1 MASVHK
7 NKDCTHWFAS
17 FRGSNGK
24 QYRRSTGETNRK
36 QALKVAQHFE
46 DIAKG
51 RMSPRRMRQIL
62 AEFYR
67 EESGIAIPT
76 ATVRVY
82 AEEWL
87 KAKKAAIALNSQH
100 SYTAAVRQFLAFLGE
115 VADADILSITKQHL
129 TGFRDCLAQRS
140 APVTV
145 NSRLKAIKGI
155 FHCAKR
161 DGYLVDDPSEFVEGV
176 RVSGK
181 GRRDAFTIAELRAV
195 LAVADPEWRS
205 MILFG
210 LYSGQRLGDI
220 CRLTWDN
227 LDLETNVIRLIATK
241 TNKTVV
247 VPIAPPLRDHLD
259 TLPVSDIPGAPLHP
273 RAFEYYRNP
282 KLITNVSNGFASLLA
297 QAGLREPPVHRNTGK
312 GHLGRKTVNRLT
324 FHSLRH
330 TAVSLLKD
338 AGVPQATVQELVG
351 HSSEAMSQHYTHVGL
366 ESLRRAADSFPRL

>member
-17 FRGSNGK
+17 FRGADGR
-24 QYRRSTGETNRK
+24 QYRRSTGTDNRK
-36 QALKVAQHFE
+36 QALKVAQHLE

-67 EESGIAIPT
+67 EESGIAIPS

-87 KAKKAAIALNSQH
+87 KTKKAAIALNSEH
-100 SYTAAVRQFLAFLGE
+100 SYAAAIKHFLAFLGAA
-115 VADADILSITKQHL
+115 ADADLLSITKQHL
-129 TGFRDCLAQRS
+129 VGFRDFLAQRS

-145 NSRLKAIKGI
+145 NSRLKAIKAI
-155 FHCAKR
+155 FHSAKR
-161 DGYLVDDPSEFVEGV
+161 DGYLVDDPAEFVEGV
-176 RVSGK
+176 RISGK
-181 GRRDAFTIAELRAV
+181 GQRDAFTIAELQAI

-210 LYSGQRLGDI
+210 LYTGQRLGDI

-227 LDLETNVIRLIATK
+227 LDLETNVIRLTAGK
-241 TNKTVV
+241 TNKTIV
-247 VPIAPPLRDHLD
+247 VPIAPPLRDHID
-259 TLPVSDIPGAPLHP
+259 MLPVSDAPGAPLHP
-273 RAFEYYRNP
+273 RAFGYYHNP
-282 KLITNVSNGFASLLA
+282 KLITNVSNGFASLLT
-297 QAGLREPPVHRNTGK
+297 QAGLRGPRVHQNTGK
-312 GHLGRKTVNRLT
+312 GHLGRKTVNRLS

-338 AGVPQATVQELVG
+338 AGIPQATVQELIG